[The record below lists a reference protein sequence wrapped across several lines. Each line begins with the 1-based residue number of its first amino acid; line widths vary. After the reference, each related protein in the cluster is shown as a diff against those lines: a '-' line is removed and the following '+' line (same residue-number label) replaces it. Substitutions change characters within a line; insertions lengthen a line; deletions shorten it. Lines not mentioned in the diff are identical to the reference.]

1 MIKRY
6 CGCIMEGSERQ
17 EFHMNSLQMTWK
29 NKQPAL
35 FGTKLWPSGSHMP
48 QVCFHFFPT
57 SLLFSPSHLLPCNF
71 THQKSIVCACVC
83 VYVFSHLIMP
93 DSLWPYSLQGPV
105 HVIFPARILEWI
117 AIFYS
122 RGSSQP
128 RNQSQVACIS
138 YTAGQFFTSELPRE
152 ANKPLINL
160 LKSYLWYPRWN
171 SGIEIKTVDK
181 NLKKI
186 WLNYAIL

>member
-117 AIFYS
+117 ALFSLQVIFLT
-122 RGSSQP
+122 
-128 RNQSQVACIS
+128 QVS
-138 YTAGQFFTSELPRE
+138 
-152 ANKPLINL
+152 NL
-160 LKSYLWYPRWN
+160 CLLHLLGLLHCRQILYCWA
-171 SGIEIKTVDK
+171 SGVAQKCHRLV
-181 NLKKI
+181 
-186 WLNYAIL
+186 